1 MVWAEKSPNPWKS
14 PSECLYSSPL
24 QQISVSSLFGGCL
37 CGKRENPLLREFRA
51 IEEQG
56 GGVCRTAAA
65 RAGQFHFISSC
76 SSRPKT
82 SFNWFVNPMKTFVF
96 FIWKRYKKYI
106 IVLFVVALL
115 TVFLVLLIYTMPGY
129 ISEKIING

>member
-1 MVWAEKSPNPWKS
+1 
-14 PSECLYSSPL
+14 
-24 QQISVSSLFGGCL
+24 
-37 CGKRENPLLREFRA
+37 
-51 IEEQG
+51 
-56 GGVCRTAAA
+56 
-65 RAGQFHFISSC
+65 
-76 SSRPKT
+76 
-82 SFNWFVNPMKTFVF
+82 MKTFVF